1 MKKLLLMFLTA
12 VFAVTAM
19 AQTSME
25 TALDLTEGENSYEV
39 GEANTPAY
47 WKYTAEKDIL
57 LLISGNSSTTITVT
71 DEAPDGTQTTMYG
84 AQMAYPQKAY
94 IAYEG
99 HTLYISAQSYS
110 GTSVGFTASF
120 DADASFGGLSQDDP
134 MTIVTDGSRMATC
147 IQTAR
152 HILMPLIRLTLTEY
166 LY

>member
-1 MKKLLLMFLTA
+1 MFLTA

-57 LLISGNSSTTITVT
+57 LLISGNSSTTIVVT
-71 DEAPDGTQTTMYG
+71 DKAPDGTQTTMYG

-99 HTLYISAQSYS
+99 HTLYISAQSNS

-120 DADASFGGLSQDDP
+120 DADASFGGLSQE
-134 MTIVTDGSRMATC
+134 TR
-147 IQTAR
+147 
-152 HILMPLIRLTLTEY
+152 
-166 LY
+166 

>member
-1 MKKLLLMFLTA
+1 MFLTA
-12 VFAVTAM
+12 VFTVTAM

-94 IAYEG
+94 IAY
-99 HTLYISAQSYS
+99 
-110 GTSVGFTASF
+110 
-120 DADASFGGLSQDDP
+120 
-134 MTIVTDGSRMATC
+134 
-147 IQTAR
+147 
-152 HILMPLIRLTLTEY
+152 
-166 LY
+166 